1 MSSCWHAMDTPQRE
15 PALGYFING
24 FSVNGEGRMLM
35 KTWRGVFMPSSSK
48 NNYMQF
54 LQSTSPAVNISGKSE
69 KLHISQLIARRE
81 ICRHTYACLKSVLR
95 IRFITFIS
103 FFCLTEQMFCS
114 QSRRDTFHLAPP
126 TKVCT
131 TAICLCAAACCSF
144 V

>member
-1 MSSCWHAMDTPQRE
+1 MDAPQRE

-24 FSVNGEGRMLM
+24 FNAHVNGEGRMLM
-35 KTWRGVFMPSSSK
+35 RRGCEEGFFMPSSSK

-69 KLHISQLIARRE
+69 MLHITQLIARLE
-81 ICRHTYACLKSVLR
+81 ICRHTYTCLKSVFR
-95 IRFITFIS
+95 IRFITFS

-114 QSRRDTFHLAPP
+114 QSRRDTFYLVPP
-126 TKVCT
+126 RKVCT
-131 TAICLCAAACCSF
+131 TAICLCAAAYCSF